1 MEFIFDHFMLLV
13 KGNFAIS
20 QSSLKMA
27 IKSAGYSLFPND
39 FLIKFA
45 F

>member
-1 MEFIFDHFMLLV
+1 MFDHLTLLV
-13 KGNFAIS
+13 KGNSAIS
-20 QSSLKMA
+20 QSALKMA